1 MITEISF
8 TYVIKD
14 GAVSQNERLLLEDI
28 SDKDITFH
36 EFNKIKL
43 PVSMNPADYGTI
55 RGETLMG
62 DLTRYFIRKGNK
74 VYEMDVSQDK
84 TINKVSIV
92 GASDLNWVDTK
103 LADDL
108 FKRELGKT
116 TIYFLNGEQV
126 LIKRLIPAAP
136 FTRLKQKQKS
146 KK

>member
-1 MITEISF
+1 
-8 TYVIKD
+8 
-14 GAVSQNERLLLEDI
+14 
-28 SDKDITFH
+28 
-36 EFNKIKL
+36 
-43 PVSMNPADYGTI
+43 
-55 RGETLMG
+55 MG